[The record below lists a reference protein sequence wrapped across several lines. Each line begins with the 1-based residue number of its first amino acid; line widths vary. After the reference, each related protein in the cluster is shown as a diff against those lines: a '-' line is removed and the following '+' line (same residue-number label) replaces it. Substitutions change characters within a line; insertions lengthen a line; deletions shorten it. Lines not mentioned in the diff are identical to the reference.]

1 MNILV
6 TGAAGFIGYTLAR
19 RLLERGDIVH
29 GVDNINDYYDVS
41 LKEARLAGL
50 RRHRNFEFQKLDVG
64 DRGAIARLFA
74 DHRFDAVA
82 HLAAQAGVRY
92 SVENPQAYIDSNLVG
107 FGNMLEGVRHTGVG
121 HLVFASSSSVYGAS
135 TQLPFSEHANVDHP
149 LSLYGATKKAN
160 ELMAHSYAHLYGTP
174 CTGLRF
180 FTVYGPWGRP
190 DMALFK
196 FTRGILEGTPI
207 TVFNGGDMIR
217 DFTYV
222 DDIVEGIVRVIDTPA
237 APNPAWRGDD
247 PDPATSRAP
256 YRIYNIGNNS
266 PVNLMRYIEVLEQCL
281 GRKAIMQMLPMQPG
295 DVQATMADVSN
306 LERAVGF
313 RPRTTVEEGVARF
326 VDWYRDFYGVG
337 SRNPREMSR

>member
-50 RRHRNFEFQKLDVG
+50 RRHRSFEFQKLDVG

>member
-1 MNILV
+1 
-6 TGAAGFIGYTLAR
+6 
-19 RLLERGDIVH
+19 
-29 GVDNINDYYDVS
+29 
-41 LKEARLAGL
+41 
-50 RRHRNFEFQKLDVG
+50 
-64 DRGAIARLFA
+64 
-74 DHRFDAVA
+74 
-82 HLAAQAGVRY
+82 
-92 SVENPQAYIDSNLVG
+92 
-107 FGNMLEGVRHTGVG
+107 
-121 HLVFASSSSVYGAS
+121 
-135 TQLPFSEHANVDHP
+135 
-149 LSLYGATKKAN
+149 
-160 ELMAHSYAHLYGTP
+160 
-174 CTGLRF
+174 
-180 FTVYGPWGRP
+180 
-190 DMALFK
+190 MALFK

-326 VDWYRDFYGVG
+326 VDWYREFYGVG